1 MYKVA
6 KASSFPYRNN
16 MIPSFTIKNQRKEV
30 AIVSAKRIDGECKI
44 TLEMLRASD
53 KIAITRK
60 EAAEALGVDPRTI
73 TAAINSGDIP
83 SVKLGSRKVIPRAKF
98 VRLFD

>member
-1 MYKVA
+1 MDANRVG
-6 KASSFPYRNN
+6 S
-16 MIPSFTIKNQRKEV
+16 
-30 AIVSAKRIDGECKI
+30 ECKI

-83 SVKLGSRKVIPRAKF
+83 SVKLGARKVIPRAKF
-98 VRLFD
+98 VRLFE

>member
-1 MYKVA
+1 MCD
-6 KASSFPYRNN
+6 ND
-16 MIPSFTIKNQRKEV
+16 TDCLNQHCT
-30 AIVSAKRIDGECKI
+30 AAPL

-98 VRLFD
+98 VRLFE